1 MKVFYTTY
9 DCGDGSNTV
18 RFFDSQE
25 CISLLEDHDPEGYG
39 CGEGGGSFD
48 VHGEIS
54 GITIRTL
61 DQVKASII
69 DED

>member
-18 RFFDSQE
+18 HFFESQE
-25 CISLLEDHDPEGYG
+25 CIDLLEDCDPDNYC

-54 GITIRTL
+54 GITICTL
-61 DQVKASII
+61 DQVKASIR
-69 DED
+69 DQD